1 MLNRVTTL
9 LIWIDKLF
17 DFSFRLMKPLPALV
31 VLAVFSVLTAVLS
44 LLVVRWTSNQK
55 AIRRL
60 RHLIDAHVLE
70 VRLFSDQPRVVL
82 RAYLN
87 LLGDTLLYLRY
98 ALVSL
103 LVFSLPLLL
112 LFGQLEAH
120 FEHAPLEPGCDFLV
134 SANFQTADSLAG
146 VVLRLPPDLVQT
158 APSVHVLSER
168 EIDWRIKGQRAGTY
182 DVHVVLQGL
191 DFSKRVVVGT
201 EFASIVPRRLRGSF
215 WQRIISPGEAPLP
228 PGGLVEQIGIQ
239 YPQRL
244 FGVGTWKV
252 GWLAPYAALT
262 LAAALLLKG
271 PLRTEI

>member
-1 MLNRVTTL
+1 MLNRMTTL
-9 LIWIDKLF
+9 LFWIDQLF

-31 VLAVFSVLTAVLS
+31 VLAVFSVLTALLS
-44 LLVVRWTSNQK
+44 LIVVRWTSNQK

-60 RHLIDAHVLE
+60 RHLIGAHVLE
-70 VRLFSDQPRVVL
+70 VRLFADQPRVVL
-82 RAYLN
+82 RAYLI
-87 LLGDTLLYLRY
+87 LLGNTLLYLRY
-98 ALVSL
+98 ALVPL
-103 LVFSLPLLL
+103 LVVSLPLLL
-112 LFGQLEAH
+112 LFGQLEAR

-134 SANFQTADSLAG
+134 SVNFQTADSLAG
-146 VVLRLPPDLVQT
+146 AVLRLPPDLVQT
-158 APSVHVLSER
+158 APPVRLLSER
-168 EIDWRIKGQRAGTY
+168 EIDWRIQGKRPGTY
-182 DVHVVLQGL
+182 DLHVVLQGHE
-191 DFSKRVVVGT
+191 FSKRVVVGT
-201 EFASIVPRRLRGSF
+201 EFASIVPRRLRGSL

-228 PGGLVEQIGIQ
+228 RGGLVEQIQIQ